1 MPLKA
6 SPESRWLLLSF
17 LVGGILALG
26 IIWVP
31 GSRGLP
37 PTDGILNFGKIDERI
52 YRGAR
57 PDDTSLATLQKLGVK
72 TIIDLRMPGEVWK
85 LEGADAL
92 ARGIFYTNVPLP
104 GFSRPADAQMQKL
117 LGMLDT
123 LPGPIFVHCQ
133 HGCDRTGTLIAC
145 YRIRHAQWPASK
157 ALKEAKD
164 YGISILEQ
172 GMLRYVRDFD
182 RDTKVASSS
191 HSPS

>member
-1 MPLKA
+1 MTLKA
-6 SPESRWLLLSF
+6 SHKSRWLLLSF

-37 PTDGILNFGKIDERI
+37 PTDGILNFGKTDDRI

-57 PDDTSLATLQKLGVK
+57 PDAASLASLQKLGVK

-85 LEGADAL
+85 QEDAE
-92 ARGIFYTNVPLP
+92 AAGMGIFYTNVPLP
-104 GFSRPADAQMQKL
+104 GFSRPADAQVQKL

-123 LPGPIFVHCQ
+123 MPGPIYVHCQ
-133 HGCDRTGTLIAC
+133 HGCDRTGTVIAC
-145 YRIRHAQWPASK
+145 YRIRHAQWDRAE
-157 ALKEAKD
+157 ALKEARH

-172 GMLRYVRDFD
+172 GMLRYVLDFA
-182 RDTKVASSS
+182 RGSKLAVNTRASS
-191 HSPS
+191 

>member
-1 MPLKA
+1 MALNLSHK
-6 SPESRWLLLSF
+6 SRWLLLSF
-17 LVGGILALG
+17 LIGGILALG

-37 PTDGILNFGKIDERI
+37 PTDGILNFGKIDDRI

-57 PDDTSLATLQKLGVK
+57 PDATSLETLKRLGVK

-85 LEGADAL
+85 QEDAEAL
-92 ARGIFYTNVPLP
+92 ARGISYTNVPLP
-104 GFSRPADAQMQKL
+104 GFSRPADAQIQKL

-145 YRIRHAQWPASK
+145 YRIRHAQWTSPK
-157 ALKEAKD
+157 ALKEARY

-172 GMLRYVRDFD
+172 SMLRYVRDFD
-182 RDTKVASSS
+182 RRTKLASSS
-191 HSPS
+191 PSSS

>member
-1 MPLKA
+1 
-6 SPESRWLLLSF
+6 
-17 LVGGILALG
+17 
-26 IIWVP
+26 
-31 GSRGLP
+31 
-37 PTDGILNFGKIDERI
+37 
-52 YRGAR
+52 
-57 PDDTSLATLQKLGVK
+57 
-72 TIIDLRMPGEVWK
+72 MPGEVWK
-85 LEGADAL
+85 QEDADAL

-145 YRIRHAQWPASK
+145 YRIRHAQWPSNK
-157 ALKEAKD
+157 ALKEAKH

-182 RDTKVASSS
+182 RSTKVALRS